1 MIWST
6 CVSEVDQMF
15 PVNQRAIAQ
24 GILAALFS
32 GLGFGLGCIL
42 GGFTY
47 DQYGAQMLFNVS
59 ISVAI
64 LSLFIFWSGR
74 LMHC

>member
-15 PVNQRAIAQ
+15 PVNQRAVAQ

-42 GGFTY
+42 GGFAY
-47 DQYGAQMLFNVS
+47 DNYGSQMLFSVS
-59 ISVAI
+59 ISVAVV
-64 LSLFIFWSGR
+64 SLLVFWCGR
-74 LMHC
+74 LTKS